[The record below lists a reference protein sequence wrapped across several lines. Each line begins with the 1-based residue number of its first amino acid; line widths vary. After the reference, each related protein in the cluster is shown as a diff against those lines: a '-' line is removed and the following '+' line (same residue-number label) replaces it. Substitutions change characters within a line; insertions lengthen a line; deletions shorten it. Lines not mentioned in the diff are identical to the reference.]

1 MSQRDLTAEL
11 RAGRIAAPAEV
22 RERVRAIA
30 AQASSPRRVF
40 TWRRALVVALPA
52 AAAIAAALVVTRPA
66 EHHAAATETLV
77 AQSAIRKAAP
87 ATVHGAAADSLAPLS
102 TPARVQRY
110 NASLS
115 LRVHDVNDVS
125 DSVKTVQRITVSL
138 GGFPV
143 SIVAGTHG
151 REASADLVVKVPRA
165 RVQEAIRRFAALG
178 TIVGEDVHVQDL
190 QAGINATDRTIGRL
204 QRQLRDAKD
213 PAVIA
218 ALTARIERLQRQEA
232 GTRRTAHYATVGVH
246 LETPPRVA
254 AGHHRSPWHGLAV
267 GLRWAGIGAVY
278 ALVFGAPL
286 VVLAVVWRLLR
297 RRREDALLSRS

>member
-11 RAGRIAAPAEV
+11 RAARLTAPVDV

-30 AQASSPRRVF
+30 ASAPAPRRVF

-52 AAAIAAALVVTRPA
+52 AAAIAATVMLTRPA
-66 EHHAAATETLV
+66 EHPVSVEQGIARGAVTATP
-77 AQSAIRKAAP
+77 KAAP
-87 ATVHGAAADSLAPLS
+87 AATDNLAPLS
-102 TPARVQRY
+102 IPSRVQRY

-115 LRVHDVNDVS
+115 LRVHGAGDVS
-125 DSVKTVQRITVSL
+125 DGVKEAQRITRSL

-143 SIVAGTHG
+143 SIVAGAHG
-151 REASADLVVKVPRA
+151 SSASADLVVKVPRA
-165 RVQEAIRRFAALG
+165 HVQEAIRRFSALG

-190 QAGINATDRTIGRL
+190 QAGLNATDRTIARL
-204 QRQLRDAKD
+204 QRELRAAKD
-213 PAVIA
+213 PATIT
-218 ALTARIERLQRQEA
+218 ALTARIAKLQRQEA
-232 GTRRTAHYATVGVH
+232 VTRRTAHYATVSLH
-246 LETPPRVA
+246 LETPPQSAVTR
-254 AGHHRSPWHGLAV
+254 HRSPWHGLSV

-286 VVLAVVWRLLR
+286 VVLALLWRLVR